1 MTDSKPTTLGELR
14 ASGHVH
20 RSVKTEIRRNLI
32 SRLAAGEPSLPGIVG
47 FDETVTPEIERAL
60 LAGHDLVLLGERGQG
75 KTRLMR
81 TLVGLLDEWTPVIT
95 GCEINDHPYGPV
107 CGRCRTLTAQL
118 GDATPVSWKH
128 RADRYGE
135 KLATPDTSVG
145 DLIGDID
152 PIKVSEGRTLGDPE
166 TVHYGLVPRTNRGI
180 FALNELPDLAERI
193 QVALLNVLEERDI
206 QVRGYQLRLPLDLL
220 LVASA
225 NPEDYTNRGRIIT
238 PLKDRFGAEVRT
250 HYPLGLHDELALVAQ
265 EAAVLWDD
273 SAHGAPL
280 VPAHLLEVIGRF
292 ARAVR
297 DAPQVDQRS
306 GVSARFAIAA
316 VETVAAS
323 AVRRAAI
330 AGESVAVARIADLPA
345 VIPASRGKVEFDDAD
360 EGRELEVL
368 DHLLRRAIAETY
380 RARLAGL
387 DLRPLQEK
395 FDGGLLVESGD
406 TVSADRL
413 LEQIGSVPR
422 LSALLERL
430 EPDGIGEGPAGVG
443 VAAAVVEFALEG
455 LYLNK
460 RLAKDTAGGRTVY
473 GA

>member
-1 MTDSKPTTLGELR
+1 MTAPSIATLGELR
-14 ASGHVH
+14 SSGHIH
-20 RSVKTEIRRNLI
+20 RSVKTEIRTNLI
-32 SRLAAGEPSLPGIVG
+32 ARLAAGEPSLPGIIG

-75 KTRLMR
+75 KTRLIR
-81 TLVGLLDEWTPVIT
+81 TLVGLLDEWTPVIA
-95 GCEINDHPYGPV
+95 GCEINDHPYAPV
-107 CGRCRTLTAQL
+107 CSRCLALVATDGEL
-118 GDATPVSWKH
+118 TPVDWKH
-128 RADRYGE
+128 RTERYGE

-152 PIKVSEGRTLGDPE
+152 PIKVAEGRTLGDPE

-180 FALNELPDLAERI
+180 FAVNELPDLAERI
-193 QVALLNVLEERDI
+193 QVSLLNVLEERDI

-250 HYPLGLHDELALVAQ
+250 HYPLSLDDELAMVAQ
-265 EAAVLWDD
+265 EAAVLWDG
-273 SAHGAPL
+273 SPHAAPL
-280 VPAHLLEVIGRF
+280 VPSHLLDVVGRF

-306 GVSARFAIAA
+306 GVSARFAIAG
-316 VETVAAS
+316 VETIAAS
-323 AVRRAAI
+323 AVRRAALS
-330 AGESVAVARIADLPA
+330 GESAAVARVADLPSI
-345 VIPASRGKVEFDDAD
+345 VPASLGKVEFDDAD
-360 EGRELEVL
+360 EGREFEVL
-368 DHLLRRAIAETY
+368 EHLLRRAIAETS

-406 TVSADRL
+406 TVSADTL
-413 LEQIGSVPR
+413 LSQIGSVPG
-422 LSALLERL
+422 LSELLDRL
-430 EPDGIGEGPAGVG
+430 EPDGVGEGPAAVG

-460 RLAKDTAGGRTVY
+460 RLAKETSGNRTVY